1 MKKKIMTLALT
12 ATMAASMGM
21 TAFAGQWVQNTTGW
35 WLQEDNPTRYP
46 SGNGWM
52 EIMMASTNATHL
64 IQMDICTQIQQ
75 PRTAIQ

>member
-1 MKKKIMTLALT
+1 MKKKIMTLVLT
-12 ATMAASMGM
+12 AAMAASMGM

-35 WLQEDNPTRYP
+35 KTTAPTRYP

-64 IQMDICTQIQQ
+64 IQMDICTQTQQ